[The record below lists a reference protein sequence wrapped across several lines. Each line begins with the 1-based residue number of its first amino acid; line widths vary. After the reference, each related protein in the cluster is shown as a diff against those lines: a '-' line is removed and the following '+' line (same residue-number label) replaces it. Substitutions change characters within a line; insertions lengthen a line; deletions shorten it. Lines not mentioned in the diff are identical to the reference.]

1 MAKVNQATAS
11 ALSGL
16 EFAIRATVEQPKA
29 DDEFTI
35 REFIAG
41 LEKSGSG
48 MSYSKASDS
57 LKKLVDEGKLT
68 VRNARNL
75 GKRTWLYRK
84 A

>member
-1 MAKVNQATAS
+1 MAKINQVTAS

-41 LEKSGSG
+41 LEKSGGG
-48 MSYSKASDS
+48 MSYSKASDA
-57 LKKLVDEGKLT
+57 LKKLVAEGKLT
-68 VRNARNL
+68 ARYARNL
-75 GKRTWLYRK
+75 GKRTWLYRR